1 MKIYGE
7 MGINKYREMNDNR
20 VVKGLRVLKREGI
33 LIFGSRFL
41 GYCHRSLLRI
51 ISPLAVKILP
61 RRYFNYNGSRLEYFQ
76 HPKNLVWTNERGI
89 EIPIIIDYIKKSSA
103 QNILEVGAVLP
114 HYYPQLKHDVVDK
127 FEKNIGIINE
137 DIITFH
143 PSTKYDLIVSISTL
157 EHVGFEDD
165 LKDSEGILKAINN
178 LKENCLA
185 EKGKIIITLPL
196 GYNKDVDRYLF
207 DKRLGFSQEYYF
219 KKKSVLNTWEEIN
232 PEEARK
238 VKFDRFSAQG
248 IVIGIIT
255 S

>member
-7 MGINKYREMNDNR
+7 MGVNKYREMNDNR

-41 GYCHRSLLRI
+41 GYCNRSLLRI

-76 HPKNLVWTNERGI
+76 HPKNLVWTNERSI
-89 EIPIIIDYIKKSSA
+89 EIAIIMNYIHSSSA

-114 HYYPQLKHDVVDK
+114 HYFPQFQHDVVDK

-185 EKGKIIITLPL
+185 EKGKMILTLPI
-196 GYNKDVDRYLF
+196 GYNKDVDWYLF
-207 DKRLGFSQEYYF
+207 NKRLGFSQEYYF
-219 KKKSVLNTWEEIN
+219 KRKNVLNAWEEISR
-232 PEEARK
+232 EEAK
-238 VKFDRFSAQG
+238 MIKFDGFSAKG